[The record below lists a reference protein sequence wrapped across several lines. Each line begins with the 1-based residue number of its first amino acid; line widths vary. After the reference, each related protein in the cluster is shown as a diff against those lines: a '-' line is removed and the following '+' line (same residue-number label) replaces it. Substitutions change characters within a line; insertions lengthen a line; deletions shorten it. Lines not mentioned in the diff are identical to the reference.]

1 LSRRWLF
8 RRLGSGL
15 MVLFAAMIIN
25 FAIPRAMPG
34 NPVDS
39 FTGGVK
45 LTAEARQAIL
55 ERFGLDRPLWEQ
67 FARYFVNTLRGDFG
81 ISFYYFP
88 KPVWTIMIQALP
100 WTLLIIVSAQV
111 LQIIIG
117 YFLGVAAAWRVGS
130 RFDSAIQTISITIF
144 SSPIFW
150 VAMVFLYVFGFQ
162 LGWFPLGGNYTAG
175 ADYSSVFEFSFDVLR
190 HATLPIAT
198 LAFSRFAIYQVIMRN
213 TMVGV
218 LKEQYMLTAEAKG
231 ISQFRVKH
239 RHAARN
245 AMLPMITFAGVSLA
259 IQIGGSVFIETVFS
273 YPGIGK
279 LIFDSVVSRDY
290 PMLQGCFFLF
300 SLLVIAGTITVD
312 FLYLFL
318 DPRIKFS

>member
-1 LSRRWLF
+1 MHGF
-8 RRLGSGL
+8 
-15 MVLFAAMIIN
+15 
-25 FAIPRAMPG
+25 
-34 NPVDS
+34 
-39 FTGGVK
+39 GGV
-45 LTAEARQAIL
+45 A
-55 ERFGLDRPLWEQ
+55 DD
-67 FARYFVNTLRGDFG
+67 GD
-81 ISFYYFP
+81 
-88 KPVWTIMIQALP
+88 
-100 WTLLIIVSAQV
+100 
-111 LQIIIG
+111 
-117 YFLGVAAAWRVGS
+117 FLGVAAAWRVGT
-130 RFDSAIQTISITIF
+130 RFDSFIQTVSIAIF

-175 ADYSSVFEFSFDVLR
+175 ESYPNTFAFLFDVMK

-218 LKEQYMLTAEAKG
+218 LRDQYVLTAEAKG
-231 ISQFRVKH
+231 LSQFKVKH

-245 AMLPMITFAGVSLA
+245 AMLPMVTFAGVSLA
-259 IQIGGSVFIETVFS
+259 MQIGGSVFIETVFS

-279 LIFDSVVSRDY
+279 LIFDSVISRDY

-300 SLLVIAGTITVD
+300 SLLVIVGNFVVD

-318 DPRIKFS
+318 DPRIKY

>member
-1 LSRRWLF
+1 
-8 RRLGSGL
+8 
-15 MVLFAAMIIN
+15 MVLIAAMIIN

-39 FTGGVK
+39 FAGGVK

-55 ERFGLDRPLWEQ
+55 ERFGLDKPLLEQ
-67 FARYFVNTLRGDFG
+67 FLRYFVNSFKGDFG

-88 KPVWTIMIQALP
+88 TPVWTVMMQALP
-100 WTLLIIVSAQV
+100 WTLLIIVTA
-111 LQIIIG
+111 LIIQIIVG
-117 YFLGVAAAWRVGS
+117 YFLGVIAAWKVGT
-130 RFDSAIQTISITIF
+130 RLDSTVQTISIAIF

-175 ADYSSVFEFSFDVLR
+175 ASYSSTFAFLFDVMK

-218 LKEQYMLTAEAKG
+218 LREQYITTAEAKG
-231 ISQFRVKH
+231 LSQFRVKH

-245 AMLPMITFAGVSLA
+245 AMLPMVTFAGVSLA

-300 SLLVIAGTITVD
+300 SLLVIIGTIVVD

-318 DPRIKFS
+318 DPRIKY

>member
-1 LSRRWLF
+1 
-8 RRLGSGL
+8 
-15 MVLFAAMIIN
+15 MVLIAAMIIN

-39 FTGGVK
+39 FAGGVK

-55 ERFGLDRPLWEQ
+55 ERFGLDKPMWEQ
-67 FARYFVNTLRGDFG
+67 FLRYFVNSFKGDFG
-81 ISFYYFP
+81 VSFYYFP
-88 KPVWTIMIQALP
+88 TPVWTVMMQALP
-100 WTLLIIVSAQV
+100 WTLLIIVSALI

-117 YFLGVAAAWRVGS
+117 YFLGVIAAWRVGT
-130 RFDSAIQTISITIF
+130 RLDSIVQTISIAIF

-175 ADYSSVFEFSFDVLR
+175 ASYSSTFEFLLDVMK

-198 LAFSRFAIYQVIMRN
+198 LVFSRFAIYQVIMRN

-218 LKEQYMLTAEAKG
+218 LREQYILTAEAKG
-231 ISQFRVKH
+231 LSQFRVKH

-245 AMLPMITFAGVSLA
+245 AMLPMVTFAGVSIA

-279 LIFDSVVSRDY
+279 LIFDSVISRDY
-290 PMLQGCFFLF
+290 PMLQRCFFLF
-300 SLLVIAGTITVD
+300 SLMVIFGTIVVD

-318 DPRIKFS
+318 DPRIKY